1 MFAYPCLLPA
11 RYYISGCFDRKL
23 RVWDII
29 PDGIVQEWTQTT
41 DTVKAYPKLCGA
53 ALCLDSLHL

>member
-1 MFAYPCLLPA
+1 MLVLLLR

-29 PDGIVQEWTQTT
+29 PDGIVTEWTQTT
-41 DTVKAYPKLCGA
+41 DTVRCEGGQSLC
-53 ALCLDSLHL
+53 